1 MKRNTIKR
9 LIMALILTLGGLI
22 SLPSY
27 SWPEVDHM
35 NMCGAAAKVDRTYG
49 GNFKGWAA
57 RDQFVTQKRRAGAY
71 YRANC
76 PKTVAPVKKVAK
88 KKVYAKKEKRTYKKK
103 VVRKVRI
110 AKSSKAKSF
119 RKKVKYDEH
128 ADCVRVD
135 RMNGYGSAVKVVR
148 RR

>member
-1 MKRNTIKR
+1 MNKYTIKR
-9 LIMALILTLGGLI
+9 LIMALILTVGSLI

-27 SWPEVDHM
+27 AWPEVDHM
-35 NMCGAAAKVDRTYG
+35 NMCGAAAKVDRAYG
-49 GNFKGWAA
+49 GNFKGWVA
-57 RDQFVTQKRRAGAY
+57 RDRFVTQKRRAGAY

-76 PKTVAPVKKVAK
+76 PETVAPVKKASK
-88 KKVYAKKEKRTYKKK
+88 KKIYVKKAKRTYKKK
-103 VVRKVRI
+103 VVKKVRI

-135 RMNGYGSAVKVVR
+135 KMNAYGPATRVVR